1 MRLLIAAR
9 NRAVGVEQDRI
20 VAPEGKFDVVLE
32 CPDADVRPGLIN
44 AHDHLHRNHY
54 GRLGGSPYRNAYQW
68 AEDIQ
73 SSHRRHIAWR
83 RRTPRREA
91 LLAGAWKNLFAGV
104 TSVMHHDAWEEEFD
118 RDFPVRVVRV
128 PNADSLGMSPSLGRA
143 GNGASDGA
151 NDGPFALHLAE
162 GVDAGAAAEVRVLD
176 EKGLLTCDLIAVHG
190 VGMDADS
197 IARFRRAGAA
207 LIWCPSSNLFLF
219 ERTAP
224 AALLR
229 EGIDILLGSDSL
241 LTAAGDLLDELRCA
255 RAQGS
260 LCDARLEAAVGPV
273 AARRFGL
280 PAPSIEPGSV
290 ADLVLLSRPLLDA
303 CADDVV
309 LVMIA
314 GQPRVARRDVARR
327 LGGLATHGAEMTVG
341 SVTRLTYGAAPA
353 NHGRL
358 LG

>member
-9 NRAVGVEQDRI
+9 NRAIGVEQDRI
-20 VAPEGKFDVVLE
+20 VAPTGRFDVVLE

-54 GRLGGSPYRNAYQW
+54 GRLGRSPYRNAYQW

-73 SSHRRHIAWR
+73 SRHRGHIAWR

-104 TSVMHHDAWEEEFD
+104 TSVMHHDAWEDDFD

-128 PNADSLGMSPSLGRA
+128 PNADSLGMSPSLDHA
-143 GNGASDGA
+143 GDGT
-151 NDGPFALHLAE
+151 FALHLAE
-162 GVDAGAAAEVRVLD
+162 GVDEGAAAEVRVLD
-176 EKGLLTCDLIAVHG
+176 EKGLLTRHLIAVHG
-190 VGMDADS
+190 VGMDAES

-219 ERTAP
+219 EQSAP

-229 EGIDILLGSDSL
+229 DGIDILLGSDSL

-255 RAQGS
+255 RAQGN
-260 LCDARLEAAVGPV
+260 LCDERLEAAVGPV

-290 ADLVLLSRPLLDA
+290 ADLFLLSRPLLDA

-314 GQPRVARRDVARR
+314 GEPRVARSDVANR
-327 LGGLATHGAEMTVG
+327 LGGLATRGAEMTIG
-341 SVTRLTYGAAPA
+341 SVTRLTYGAAPP
-353 NHGRL
+353 NLGRL